1 MIQSISE
8 AYLTLCWWR
17 TQNRSI
23 ASVEF
28 KIILVEGML
37 GIAKSISEAY
47 LTLCWWRTQNRS
59 IASVEFKII
68 LVEGMLI
75 SPYLRHT

>member
-1 MIQSISE
+1 MLVANAKSEHRKRVFGGHSVNQSISE

-17 TQNRSI
+17 TR
-23 ASVEF
+23 
-28 KIILVEGML
+28 
-37 GIAKSISEAY
+37 
-47 LTLCWWRTQNRS
+47 NRS

>member
-1 MIQSISE
+1 MRESVHIRGISNFMLVANAKSEHRSVEFKIILVEGMLIQSISE

-17 TQNRSI
+17 TR
-23 ASVEF
+23 
-28 KIILVEGML
+28 
-37 GIAKSISEAY
+37 
-47 LTLCWWRTQNRS
+47 NRS

-75 SPYLRHT
+75 SPYPRHI